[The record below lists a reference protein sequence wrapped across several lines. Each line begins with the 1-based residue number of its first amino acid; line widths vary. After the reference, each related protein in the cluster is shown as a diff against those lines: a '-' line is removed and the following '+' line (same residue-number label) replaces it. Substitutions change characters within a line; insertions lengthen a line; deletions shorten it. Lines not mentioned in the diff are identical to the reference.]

1 MANYLE
7 LINIK
12 PLLAATSGRPEIVVG
27 IIDGPVE
34 GSHEDLQA
42 ASLRTLPAA
51 SEVIGQTKESIGC
64 VHGTFVAGI
73 ICAQRGSQA
82 PGLCPDCTVLV
93 KPILCDT
100 GDFEQCLKVT
110 PENLA
115 CALREMIDAGAKII
129 NLSLGLPTTS
139 LQEQRFLQ
147 EAFDYALQKGVLIV
161 GAAGNQGR
169 IGQMALFDHP
179 WTIPVAACNMQG
191 DWHFKSNSGISVG
204 KSGLRA
210 PGVNTISTSSSG
222 GYMPMTGTSAAA
234 PFVSGTAALL
244 WSLFPQATAEEIRR
258 AILRPDIRRTSM
270 IPPLLNAEASWKAL
284 SSRAND

>member
-1 MANYLE
+1 MVNYLE

-34 GSHEDLQA
+34 GSHPDLQA
-42 ASLRTLPAA
+42 ASLTALPAA
-51 SEVIGQTKESIGC
+51 PEVICQTKESIGC

-73 ICAQRGSQA
+73 LCAQRGSQA
-82 PGLCPDCTVLV
+82 PGLCPDCQFLV
-93 KPILCDT
+93 KPILCDAA
-100 GDFEQCLKVT
+100 DLEQCPKVT

-115 CALREMIDAGAKII
+115 SALKEMIDAGAKII

-139 LQEQRFLQ
+139 LQEQPFLQ

-169 IGQMALFDHP
+169 IGRIALFDHP
-179 WTIPVAACNMQG
+179 WAIPVAACNLQG
-191 DWHFKSNSGISVG
+191 ELHSKSNSGISVG

-210 PGVNTISTSSSG
+210 PGVNVVSTSSSG
-222 GYMPMTGTSAAA
+222 GYMQMTGTSAAA
-234 PFVSGTAALL
+234 PFVTGTAALL
-244 WSLFPQATAEEIRR
+244 WSIFPKLTAGELRR
-258 AILRPDIRRTSM
+258 AILRPDIRRKSI
-270 IPPLLNAEASWKAL
+270 IPPLLNAEASWQML
-284 SSRAND
+284 SGRANY